1 MELDSKEYKDL
12 KKTISSPPKKEKK
25 YNNST
30 GIVRVS
36 KGGKSI
42 IESDDTFSD
51 KKNRAKNFL
60 GTNDVGNG
68 SLLDESAIELG
79 TIAIQSPSQANNTK
93 SI

>member
-1 MELDSKEYKDL
+1 M
-12 KKTISSPPKKEKK
+12 
-25 YNNST
+25 
-30 GIVRVS
+30 S

-60 GTNDVGNG
+60 GTNNVGNG